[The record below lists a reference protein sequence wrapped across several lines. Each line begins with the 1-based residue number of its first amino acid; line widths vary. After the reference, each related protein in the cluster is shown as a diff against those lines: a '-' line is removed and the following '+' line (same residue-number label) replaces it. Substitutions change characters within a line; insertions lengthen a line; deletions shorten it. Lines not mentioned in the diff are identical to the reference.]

1 MYTSFP
7 YVVERAAGEAGKAP
21 RTPIFLNP
29 KVASSFPIMS
39 SFLAKKRILFVA
51 EKRILFLAKRRILF
65 LAKKRILVFAKNP
78 TAAWGGLP
86 PPDEKSELLLPRHG

>member
-29 KVASSFPIMS
+29 MVASSFPIMS
-39 SFLAKKRILFVA
+39 SFLAKKRM
-51 EKRILFLAKRRILF
+51 LFLARKRTLF
-65 LAKKRILVFAKNP
+65 LAKKRILFLARKRILFLDPNDLS
-78 TAAWGGLP
+78 AC
-86 PPDEKSELLLPRHG
+86 